1 MKKKAYQLI
10 TLLSFIAVP
19 LLGGYLTSQ
28 FLSGSISPAYS
39 SFAKPEFFPPA
50 WIFAPV
56 WTVLYI
62 LMGISAYLVW
72 KKEGFKKSLGLFAIQ
87 LALNLLW
94 TPIFFYF
101 HQYLLAFLEIIVLI
115 VVVLMTILSFAKR
128 SKTAALL
135 MLPYL
140 FWILFAS
147 FLNFIIFR
155 MN

>member
-1 MKKKAYQLI
+1 MNKKTNQLI
-10 TLLSFIAVP
+10 SLLSFIAVP

-39 SFAKPEFFPPA
+39 SFIKPAFFPPS

-72 KKEGFKKSLGLFAIQ
+72 RKDGFKKPMGLFAIQ

-94 TPIFFYF
+94 TPLFFYF
-101 HQYLLAFLEIIVLI
+101 HQYLLAFIEIIVLI
-115 VVVLMTILSFAKR
+115 IAVSMTILSFSKR

-140 FWILFAS
+140 LWILFAS
-147 FLNFIIFR
+147 SLNFIIFR
-155 MN
+155 LN